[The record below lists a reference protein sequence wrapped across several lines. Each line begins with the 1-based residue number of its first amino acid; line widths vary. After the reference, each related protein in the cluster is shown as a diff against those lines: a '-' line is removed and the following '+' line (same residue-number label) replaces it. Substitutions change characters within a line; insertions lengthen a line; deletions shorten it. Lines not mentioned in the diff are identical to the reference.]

1 MNPTHR
7 ERGSADGEEIRA
19 DRTMVPTLTLAD
31 AAFGDETAIL
41 VHLDRLEPAFE
52 EAEATIHA
60 FLPEP
65 RRFERL
71 RREAPELVA
80 RFPDPARRPPLFGI
94 PVGVK
99 DIFHIEG
106 FTTRAG
112 SRLPPEEL
120 RGPEAASVTALKRAG
135 ALILGKTVSTEFA
148 YFPPGPTRNP
158 HHPEHTPGGS
168 SSGSAAAVAAGLC
181 PLALGTQTIGSIAR
195 PASFCGVFGFKPS
208 YDRISKAGVIPVASS
223 LDHVGLFTADVAG
236 GAVVA
241 ALLCHAWQAATP
253 SRRPVLGIPE
263 GPYPARASEEGLAH
277 FRAVCER
284 LAAAGFA
291 VRPVQAMPD
300 FAEIVERHQVVL
312 AAEAA
317 AVHARW
323 FRRYGELYHPETAK
337 LIRRGQEISEADLAA
352 ARDGREKLRDE
363 LTRLMEENGLDLWI
377 SPAACGP
384 APRGL
389 ESTGDPTM
397 NLPWTHAGLPA
408 VSLPSGLNADGLPLG
423 LQVTGRWY
431 DDEMLLAWAAEIE
444 QALPPSGHG
453 RRRHSP

>member
-1 MNPTHR
+1 
-7 ERGSADGEEIRA
+7 
-19 DRTMVPTLTLAD
+19 MVPMLTLTGVPLRDEAALLA
-31 AAFGDETAIL
+31 
-41 VHLDRLEPAFE
+41 HLERLEVVFE
-52 EAEATIHA
+52 EVETRIHA
-60 FLPEP
+60 FLPEQG
-65 RRFERL
+65 RFDRL
-71 RREAPELVA
+71 RREAAELAA
-80 RFPDPARRPPLFGI
+80 RYPDPGRRPRLYGI

-99 DIFHIEG
+99 DIFHVAG

-112 SRLPPEEL
+112 SRLPVEEL
-120 RGPEAASVTALKRAG
+120 QGPEAASVTALKSAG

-181 PLALGTQTIGSIAR
+181 PLALGTQTIGSIGR

-223 LDHVGLFTADVAG
+223 LDHIGVFTADGDGA
-236 GAVVA
+236 AVVA
-241 ALLCHAWQAATP
+241 ALLCQEWQPTKP

-263 GPYPARASEEGLAH
+263 GPYLARASEEGLRH
-277 FRAVCER
+277 FRATCER
-284 LAAAGFA
+284 LTAAGFA
-291 VRPVQAMPD
+291 VRPVEAMPD
-300 FAEIVERHQVVL
+300 FAEIAERNRVVL

-323 FRRYGELYHPETAK
+323 FGRYSELYHPETAK
-337 LIRRGQEISEADLAA
+337 LIRRGQEISPASLAA
-352 ARDGREKLRDE
+352 ARAGREQLRDE
-363 LTRLMEENGLDLWI
+363 LTRLMEANGLDLWI

-408 VSLPSGLNADGLPLG
+408 VSLPSGCNADGLPLG
-423 LQVTGRWY
+423 LQLTGRWY
-431 DDEMLLAWAAEIE
+431 GDEMLLGWAAEVE
-444 QALPPSGHG
+444 RVMEGGQ
-453 RRRHSP
+453 

>member
-1 MNPTHR
+1 
-7 ERGSADGEEIRA
+7 
-19 DRTMVPTLTLAD
+19 MVPTLPLTAAAFDDAD
-31 AAFGDETAIL
+31 ALFA
-41 VHLDRLEPAFE
+41 HLDRLEPAFE
-52 EAEATIHA
+52 ETEATIHA

-71 RREAPELVA
+71 RREAAELAA
-80 RFPDPARRPPLFGI
+80 RFPDPGRRPALFGI

-99 DIFHIEG
+99 DIFHVEG
-106 FTTRAG
+106 FPTRAG

-120 RGPEAASVTALKRAG
+120 QGPEAASVTALKRAG

-181 PLALGTQTIGSIAR
+181 PLALGTQTIGSVVR
-195 PASFCGVFGFKPS
+195 PAAFCGVFGFKPS
-208 YDRISKAGVIPVASS
+208 YDRISKDGVIPVASS
-223 LDHVGLFTADVAG
+223 LDHVGVFTAAAAG
-236 GAVVA
+236 GAFVA
-241 ALLCHAWQAATP
+241 ALLCHDWQAATP

-263 GPYPARASEEGLAH
+263 GPYQDRASEEGRAH
-277 FRAVCER
+277 FRATCER

-291 VRPVQAMPD
+291 LRPVEAMPD
-300 FAEIVERHQVVL
+300 FAEIVERHQVLL

-317 AVHARW
+317 AVHESW

-337 LIRRGQEISEADLAA
+337 LIRRGREISPAELAA
-352 ARDGREKLRDE
+352 ARDGCERLRDE
-363 LTRLMEENGLDLWI
+363 LTRLMEADGLDLWV

-389 ESTGDPTM
+389 ETTGDPTM
-397 NLPWTHAGLPA
+397 GLPWTHAGLPA
-408 VSLPSGLNADGLPLG
+408 VNLPSGRNADGLPLG

-431 DDEMLLAWAAEIE
+431 DDERLLAWAAEIE
-444 QALPPSGHG
+444 ATLPADGHQ
-453 RRRHSP
+453 RRRHSS